1 MNRFT
6 THNNTSSHTLRRM
19 LTSIAGMCLAI
30 GILLWGVSAVRSSSD
45 NSQVDSLQQAIL
57 RSAVHCYAM
66 KGRYPES
73 LDYIK
78 EHYGIDWDTDR
89 YVVDYEIMG
98 SNLMPDV
105 TVFPIRDK
113 EAPHGN

>member
-1 MNRFT
+1 MNRFAQ
-6 THNNTSSHTLRRM
+6 NKTSTHTLRRAI
-19 LTSIAGMCLAI
+19 TSIAGMCLAI
-30 GILLWGVSAVRSSSD
+30 ALLLWGVSAIRRSSD
-45 NSQVDSLQQAIL
+45 NSQIDSLRQAIL

-78 EHYGIDWDTDR
+78 EHYGIDWDSDR
-89 YVVDYEIMG
+89 YVIDYEIMG

-105 TVFPIRDK
+105 TVFPIGGK
-113 EAPHGN
+113 EAPHAD

>member
-1 MNRFT
+1 M
-6 THNNTSSHTLRRM
+6 SSEKILLGHVWVNPLPDRRGRDERHRVP
-19 LTSIAGMCLAI
+19 L
-30 GILLWGVSAVRSSSD
+30 LLWGVSAVRRSSD
-45 NSQVDSLQQAIL
+45 NSQVDSLRQAIL

-78 EHYGIDWDTDR
+78 EHYGIDWDPDR
-89 YVVDYEIMG
+89 YVIDYEIMG

-105 TVFPIRDK
+105 TVFQIGDK
-113 EAPHGN
+113 EAPHAD

>member
-6 THNNTSSHTLRRM
+6 AKNTSSRLLRR
-19 LTSIAGMCLAI
+19 LITSIAGMCLAI
-30 GILLWGVSAVRSSSD
+30 AILLWGVSAVRSSSD
-45 NSQVDSLQQAIL
+45 NSQIDSLRQAIL

-78 EHYGIDWDTDR
+78 EHYGINWDPDK
-89 YVVDYEIMG
+89 YLVDYEVTG
-98 SNLMPDV
+98 ANLMPDI
-105 TVFPIRDK
+105 TIFPIGNK
-113 EAPHGN
+113 EAPHAD

>member
-6 THNNTSSHTLRRM
+6 QTKTSSHLLRR
-19 LTSIAGMCLAI
+19 TVVSIAGMCLAI
-30 GILLWGVSAVRSSSD
+30 ALLLWGVSAVRKSADSS
-45 NSQVDSLQQAIL
+45 QIDSLRQAIL

-78 EHYGIDWDTDR
+78 EHYGIRWDPEK

-98 SNLMPDV
+98 TNLMPDV
-105 TVFPIRDK
+105 TIFPIMDK
-113 EAPHGN
+113 EAPHAG